1 MALVHDSAAT
11 GVDATGEM
19 EVTTTDEDST
29 VRGGGDDGVDI
40 GETGMVKIDADDD
53 DAAAALVI

>member
-1 MALVHDSAAT
+1 MALVHESAARE
-11 GVDATGEM
+11 VDATGEM
-19 EVTTTDEDST
+19 EVTTTDEEST

-53 DAAAALVI
+53 DAAALVI